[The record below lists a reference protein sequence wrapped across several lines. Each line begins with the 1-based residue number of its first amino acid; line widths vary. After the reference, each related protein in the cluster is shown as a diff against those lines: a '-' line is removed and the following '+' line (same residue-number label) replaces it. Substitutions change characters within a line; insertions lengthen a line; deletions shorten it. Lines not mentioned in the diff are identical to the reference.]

1 MRVVYCIAGLWPSG
15 GTERV
20 VTTKMNWLAGSGGCE
35 VHVVMHDGRRDEF
48 FPLSAAVKRH
58 YVAEG
63 GSRRAYRRELTGLL
77 MRLRAD
83 VVICTGGDELSFL
96 WKLHDGSKK
105 ILEFHY
111 TRNFLVNFVRG
122 IRHIKFRR
130 LHLLK
135 VWLMQKRIAY
145 YARRYD
151 RIVGLTE
158 RDVHLWGDPV
168 NMTYIYNPLS
178 FRSERKSTTA
188 NKEII
193 AVGSFTPAKGMDQLV
208 EAFGRIAHRHAD
220 WHLSLYGQGQDYGL
234 LQELIE
240 KYDIRKQ
247 VSVNEPY
254 PHIGEKLTEAGIYA
268 FPSRSDGFGLVITE
282 AMECGLPCVAMD
294 CECGPREI
302 VSPRTGLLVPPQDID
317 AFAAALERLMTDAP
331 LRRSMGAAAQ
341 REVARFYPENI
352 MPQWLRLFEQ
362 LTNKKE

>member
-1 MRVVYCIAGLWPSG
+1 MRVVYCIAGLWQSG

-20 VTTKMNWLAGSGGCE
+20 VTTKMNWLAGPGGCE

-254 PHIGEKLTEAGIYA
+254 PRIGEKLVEAGIYA

-331 LRRSMGAAAQ
+331 LRRRMGAAAQ

-352 MPQWLRLFEQ
+352 MPQWLRLFET
-362 LTNKKE
+362 LTREN

>member
-1 MRVVYCIAGLWPSG
+1 MRVVYCIGGLGPSG

-20 VTTKMNWLAGSGGCE
+20 VTTKMNWLAEKGGCE
-35 VHVVMHDGRRDEF
+35 VHVVMHDGHRGEF

-96 WKLHDGSKK
+96 WKLRDGSKK

-122 IRHIKFRR
+122 IRHIRFRR

-135 VWLMQKRIAY
+135 VWLMQKRIAH

-151 RIVGLTE
+151 RMVGLTE

-208 EAFGRIAHRHAD
+208 EAFGRIARRHAD
-220 WHLSLYGQGQDYGL
+220 WHLSLYGQGQDRGL
-234 LQELIE
+234 L
-240 KYDIRKQ
+240 
-247 VSVNEPY
+247 
-254 PHIGEKLTEAGIYA
+254 
-268 FPSRSDGFGLVITE
+268 
-282 AMECGLPCVAMD
+282 
-294 CECGPREI
+294 
-302 VSPRTGLLVPPQDID
+302 
-317 AFAAALERLMTDAP
+317 
-331 LRRSMGAAAQ
+331 
-341 REVARFYPENI
+341 
-352 MPQWLRLFEQ
+352 
-362 LTNKKE
+362 

>member
-20 VTTKMNWLAGSGGCE
+20 VTTKMNWLAGPGGCE

-331 LRRSMGAAAQ
+331 LRRRMGAAAQ

-352 MPQWLRLFEQ
+352 MPQWLRLFET
-362 LTNKKE
+362 LIKEN

>member
-20 VTTKMNWLAGSGGCE
+20 VTTKMNWLAGPGGCE

-63 GSRRAYRRELTGLL
+63 GLRRAYRRELTGLL

>member
-20 VTTKMNWLAGSGGCE
+20 VTTKMNWLAGPGGCE

-96 WKLHDGSKK
+96 RKLHDGSKK

-254 PHIGEKLTEAGIYA
+254 QRIGEKLVEAGIYA

-317 AFAAALERLMTDAP
+317 AFAAALERLMDDAP
-331 LRRSMGAAAQ
+331 LRRSMGEAAQ

-352 MPQWLRLFEQ
+352 MPQWLRLFET
-362 LTNKKE
+362 LTREN